1 MAIFASECRSSNGVS
16 FYLLFTTFYDFLC
29 GAKFWN
35 TFLSL
40 IWRERDFINMP
51 IYNLT
56 SSHCGPKKKASQ
68 RRTATEFRKVTKTE
82 KLLWYHLRFRR
93 PIRSTVLLSRCLEVL
108 FHSIFVF
115 WHLWRWNWVSITKK
129 RIFAGRIA

>member
-68 RRTATEFRKVTKTE
+68 RRTVTEFRKVTKTE

-93 PIRSTVLLSRCLEVL
+93 PIRPTVLLSRCLEVL

-129 RIFAGRIA
+129 RIFARRIA